1 MRVGTHAVTRDAKS
15 TLWQRLSQHR
25 GPLKSGGGNHRGS
38 IFRIL
43 VGMALIEKDNL
54 KMLEWGIGK
63 KATKDILDSEH
74 QLEQKV
80 SQVIRNMPFIWLEI
94 DDEPGKNSKRKFIE
108 RNSIALLSNCW
119 ETNKIDPAS
128 HTWLGNYCAPEFVR
142 LSGMWNQDHV
152 IEKCHPDFLEELDKL
167 VK

>member
-1 MRVGTHAVTRDAKS
+1 MASPEIFHYYNTIRKFPDLLLGVGYWNETID
-15 TLWQRLSQHR
+15 L
-25 GPLKSGGGNHRGS
+25 
-38 IFRIL
+38 
-43 VGMALIEKDNL
+43 
-54 KMLEWGIGK
+54 
-63 KATKDILDSEH
+63 
-74 QLEQKV
+74 
-80 SQVIRNMPFIWLEI
+80 LEI